1 MCLSLEPLSYLNMLK
16 LSSTL
21 GSPPD
26 RTPGTYVSISGPTEL
41 PEYVETFLDTRLPHP
56 DVQIL
61 DIEGG
66 VGITPHLNKNLN
78 IDHYVTRKR
87 LTKHLTYCATNACPK
102 FFPLI
107 F

>member
-1 MCLSLEPLSYLNMLK
+1 MP
-16 LSSTL
+16 
-21 GSPPD
+21 
-26 RTPGTYVSISGPTEL
+26 ISGATEL
-41 PEYVETFLDTRLPHP
+41 PEYVETLLDTRLPHP